1 MKPLH
6 HALREARVRAG
17 LTQTQAAELS
27 GIARGQISD
36 LERAEGK
43 KPLHTGAT
51 LKTLRTLADTYGFTV
66 SELIGEVPPADRRM
80 NVRERRIV
88 DTVLEVLRAA

>member
-17 LTQTQAAELS
+17 LSQTEAAELS
-27 GIARGQISD
+27 GLARGTISD
-36 LERAEGK
+36 LERSGGK
-43 KPLHTGAT
+43 KPVVTGVT

-66 SELIGEVPPADRRM
+66 SELIGETEPPTRRM
-80 NVRERRIV
+80 NVKERRIV